1 MLFGSYE
8 RVLRRRVKMFVA
20 QGSPSSIEW
29 LLGDRIDFYL
39 VSPLLKNGL
48 SLIDLPGMSATLML
62 RVYH

>member
-1 MLFGSYE
+1 
-8 RVLRRRVKMFVA
+8 MFVA
-20 QGSPSSIEW
+20 QSSPSSIEW